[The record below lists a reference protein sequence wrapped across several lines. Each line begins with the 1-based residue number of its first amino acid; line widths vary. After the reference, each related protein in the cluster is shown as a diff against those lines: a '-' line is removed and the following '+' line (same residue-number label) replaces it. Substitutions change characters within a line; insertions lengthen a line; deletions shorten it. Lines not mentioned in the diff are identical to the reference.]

1 MNKSS
6 QTQST
11 DLCMRENKYIFFLK
25 ILKTKGEKKGWISKR
40 KAEKSSG
47 EAEKDEGKKNEK
59 KKERQRELL
68 GAMSVSG
75 MGPTNSVKNIK
86 WWQVSDGAEQV
97 WYFKVMSDE

>member
-1 MNKSS
+1 M
-6 QTQST
+6 
-11 DLCMRENKYIFFLK
+11 EIFGLFCQK
-25 ILKTKGEKKGWISKR
+25 QSKR
-40 KAEKSSG
+40 KVEKSSG

-86 WWQVSDGAEQV
+86 
-97 WYFKVMSDE
+97 